1 MPLRATSLR
10 ATSLLAPL
18 NIAPPDRANDR
29 ADRQANTQREDPAT
43 PDARSGVPGR
53 SMHGRIERSEG
64 GLARSEGGPT
74 RSEAGLARTDDAR
87 SPSENGHSRI
97 DTSPSR
103 AEPTAFARPA
113 AESPD
118 MQAVLR
124 RLSDEVGEEQFE
136 RYFLGQTRLAMRDN
150 AALLVTVTSSYL
162 AQMLERRFG
171 EALRRATGAQSLKF
185 DIDRSVFTPRG
196 SAAPAPIATQSLQKS
211 PRSPIFRAAL
221 DDFLV
226 GQSNRLAFTAVK
238 RMAEDDEPV
247 SHVFLHGACG
257 LGKTHLL
264 QGACALFQQRNPR
277 GVIRYVTGEQF
288 TNEFIASVRANRVD
302 QFRKTYRGV
311 DLLCIDDVHFL
322 SNKDATQT
330 ELLHTFDA
338 IGLAGARV
346 ILASDEHPREIA
358 KVSDKLI
365 SRFLS
370 GAVVKIDSPDPA
382 LRRQLI
388 THLARK
394 KGLTLDGD
402 ATELLA
408 IRSSRAVGSLGGF
421 GGSVREIEGLLNQVE
436 AISRL
441 LPDGGVAHSGRV
453 SSGAVR
459 RALGIDEP
467 ANQNFAGTSSMP
479 RRPIPVSHIVD
490 HVCQAL
496 AVDAAEFSGKGRHKR
511 VVFARSV
518 AAVLSRQL
526 TTQSFPEI
534 ARAMGRGNHSTIITA
549 QRRLQRDL
557 DKNPHQIVESDLAP
571 LHPGLT
577 LNELLTTVATT
588 IRQSAR

>member
-1 MPLRATSLR
+1 MPLRATSLL
-10 ATSLLAPL
+10 T
-18 NIAPPDRANDR
+18 PPDRAPADHATDTLRESLTTLPDSR
-29 ADRQANTQREDPAT
+29 AA
-43 PDARSGVPGR
+43 VPGR
-53 SMHGRIERSEG
+53 SMQGRIERSEG
-64 GLARSEGGPT
+64 GLSRSETVQLRSETGRRDDSPT
-74 RSEAGLARTDDAR
+74 RADAAPFARATPLPA
-87 SPSENGHSRI
+87 
-97 DTSPSR
+97 
-103 AEPTAFARPA
+103 PTADA
-113 AESPD
+113 SD
-118 MQAVLR
+118 MQHVLR

-150 AALLVTVTSSYL
+150 AALHVTVTSSYL

-185 DIDRSVFTPRG
+185 DIDRSVFTPRVPG
-196 SAAPAPIATQSLQKS
+196 AATPNAQPAQPAKLA
-211 PRSPIFRAAL
+211 RSHSFRASL

-226 GQSNRLAFTAVK
+226 GSSNRVAYTAVR
-238 RMAEDDEPV
+238 RMAEDAEPV

-288 TNEFIASVRANRVD
+288 TNEFIAAVRANKVD
-302 QFRKTYRGV
+302 GFRKTYRGV

-346 ILASDEHPREIA
+346 ILASDEHPREIV
-358 KVSDKLI
+358 KISDKLT

-370 GAVVKIDSPDPA
+370 GAVVKIDSPDPV

-388 THLARK
+388 GHLARK
-394 KGLTLDGD
+394 KGITLDTD
-402 ATELLA
+402 ALELLA
-408 IRSSRAVGSLGGF
+408 TRSSRAVGSLGGF

-436 AISRL
+436 AIARL
-441 LPDGGVAHSGRV
+441 LPDDSAGTAGRV
-453 SSGAVR
+453 GAGTVR
-459 RALGIDEP
+459 RALGIDEQSAAAVNP
-467 ANQNFAGTSSMP
+467 AGMP

-496 AVDAAEFSGKGRHKR
+496 AVDPTEFAGKGRHKR

-518 AAVLSRQL
+518 AAVLARQL

-549 QRRLQRDL
+549 QRRLQREL
-557 DKNPHQIVESDLAP
+557 ESKPHQLLESDVAP
-571 LHPGLT
+571 MHPGLT
-577 LNELLTTVATT
+577 LSELLTTIAKA

>member
-1 MPLRATSLR
+1 
-10 ATSLLAPL
+10 
-18 NIAPPDRANDR
+18 
-29 ADRQANTQREDPAT
+29 
-43 PDARSGVPGR
+43 
-53 SMHGRIERSEG
+53 
-64 GLARSEGGPT
+64 
-74 RSEAGLARTDDAR
+74 
-87 SPSENGHSRI
+87 
-97 DTSPSR
+97 
-103 AEPTAFARPA
+103 
-113 AESPD
+113 
-118 MQAVLR
+118 
-124 RLSDEVGEEQFE
+124 
-136 RYFLGQTRLAMRDN
+136 
-150 AALLVTVTSSYL
+150 
-162 AQMLERRFG
+162 
-171 EALRRATGAQSLKF
+171 
-185 DIDRSVFTPRG
+185 VFTPRG
-196 SAAPAPIATQSLQKS
+196 LTTSQPATTTAQSTKPRAPL
-211 PRSPIFRAAL
+211 FRASL

-226 GQSNRLAFTAVK
+226 GSSNRVAYTAVK

-264 QGACALFQQRNPR
+264 QGACSLYQQRNPR

-288 TNEFIASVRANRVD
+288 TNEFIAAVRANKVD
-302 QFRKTYRGV
+302 AFRKTYRGV

-346 ILASDEHPREIA
+346 ILASDEHPREIV

-388 THLARK
+388 AHLARK
-394 KGLTLDGD
+394 KGIVLDND
-402 ATELLA
+402 AIELLA
-408 IRSSRAVGSLGGF
+408 VRSSRAVGSLGGF
-421 GGSVREIEGLLNQVE
+421 GGSVREIEGLLNQIE
-436 AISRL
+436 AIARL
-441 LPDGGVAHSGRV
+441 LPDETSANTGRV
-453 SSGAVR
+453 SAGVVR

-467 ANQNFAGTSSMP
+467 ASTSPLSSTMP

-496 AVDAAEFSGKGRHKR
+496 AVDAAEFGGRGRHKR

-518 AAVLSRQL
+518 AAVLARQL

-557 DKNPHQIVESDLAP
+557 EKKPHQFVEADLAP

-577 LNELLTTVATT
+577 LSELLQTIATT

>member
-1 MPLRATSLR
+1 MPLRATSLL
-10 ATSLLAPL
+10 T
-18 NIAPPDRANDR
+18 PPDRVP
-29 ADRQANTQREDPAT
+29 ADRTADTLRDSQTTLPDPRA
-43 PDARSGVPGR
+43 AVPGR
-53 SMHGRIERSEG
+53 SMQGRIERNEG
-64 GLARSEGGPT
+64 GLARTDAGRRDESPT
-74 RSEAGLARTDDAR
+74 RADVA
-87 SPSENGHSRI
+87 P
-97 DTSPSR
+97 
-103 AEPTAFARPA
+103 FARATPLPA
-113 AESPD
+113 PATDASD
-118 MQAVLR
+118 MQQVLR

-185 DIDRSVFTPRG
+185 DIDRSVFTPRVNG
-196 SAAPAPIATQSLQKS
+196 TTTGTSAAPQPAQAPRLA
-211 PRSPIFRAAL
+211 RSYNFRASL
-221 DDFLV
+221 EDFLV
-226 GQSNRLAFTAVK
+226 GASNRVAYTAVR

-288 TNEFIASVRANRVD
+288 TNEFIAAVRANKVD
-302 QFRKTYRGV
+302 AFRKTYRGV

-346 ILASDEHPREIA
+346 ILASDEHPREIV
-358 KVSDKLI
+358 KISDKLT

-370 GAVVKIDSPDPA
+370 GAVVKIDSPDPV

-388 THLARK
+388 AHLARK
-394 KGLTLDGD
+394 KGITLDTD
-402 ATELLA
+402 ALELLA
-408 IRSSRAVGSLGGF
+408 TRSSRAVGSLGGF

-436 AISRL
+436 AIARL
-441 LPDGGVAHSGRV
+441 LPDDSAGSAGRV
-453 SSGAVR
+453 SAGTVR
-459 RALGIDEP
+459 RALGIDEQSAATVNP
-467 ANQNFAGTSSMP
+467 AGMP
-479 RRPIPVSHIVD
+479 RRPIPVSHIVE

-496 AVDAAEFSGKGRHKR
+496 AVDPTEFAGKGRHKR

-518 AAVLSRQL
+518 AAVLARQL

-549 QRRLQRDL
+549 QRRLQREL
-557 DKNPHQIVESDLAP
+557 ESKPHQLLESDVAP
-571 LHPGLT
+571 MHPGLT
-577 LNELLTTVATT
+577 LNELLTTIAKT

>member
-1 MPLRATSLR
+1 MPLRATSLL
-10 ATSLLAPL
+10 TP
-18 NIAPPDRANDR
+18 PPDRAPADR
-29 ADRQANTQREDPAT
+29 ATDTHREEPVKSDPRA
-43 PDARSGVPGR
+43 GVPGR
-53 SMHGRIERSEG
+53 STHGRVERSEG

-74 RSEAGLARTDDAR
+74 RSEASEPRRDSAPTRADAA
-87 SPSENGHSRI
+87 P
-97 DTSPSR
+97 
-103 AEPTAFARPA
+103 FARQASEPV
-113 AESPD
+113 D
-118 MQAVLR
+118 MQHVLR
-124 RLSDEVGEEQFE
+124 RLSAEVGEEQFE

-150 AALLVTVTSSYL
+150 AALHVTVTSSYL

-171 EALRRATGAQSLKF
+171 EALRRATGAASLKF

-196 SAAPAPIATQSLQKS
+196 AGPQSAGTVADAGMGSSAHAVSKPA
-211 PRSPIFRAAL
+211 RSHNFRASL
-221 DDFLV
+221 EDFLV
-226 GQSNRLAFTAVK
+226 GSSNRVAYTAVR

-247 SHVFLHGACG
+247 AHVFLHGACG

-264 QGACALFQQRNPR
+264 QGACALFHQRTPR
-277 GVIRYVTGEQF
+277 GLIRYVTGEQF
-288 TNEFIASVRANRVD
+288 TNEFIAAVRANKVD
-302 QFRKTYRGV
+302 TFRKTYRGV

-358 KVSDKLI
+358 KISDKLT

-370 GAVVKIDSPDPA
+370 GAVVKIDAPDPA

-388 THLARK
+388 THVARK
-394 KGLTLDGD
+394 KGLVLDAD
-402 ATELLA
+402 AAELLA
-408 IRSSRAVGSLGGF
+408 VRSSRAVGSLGGF

-441 LPDGGVAHSGRV
+441 LPGDEKRTAGTV
-453 SSGAVR
+453 SAGLVR

-467 ANQNFAGTSSMP
+467 GSFSIAAGPGMP

-496 AVDAAEFSGKGRHKR
+496 AVDAGEFAGKGRHKR

-518 AAVLSRQL
+518 AAVLARQL

-557 DKNPHQIVESDLAP
+557 ESKPHQLIESDLAP

-577 LNELLTTVATT
+577 LSELLTTIATT